1 MMKLARLPVKRQP
14 DGKYY
19 LKLSNRFSKKKK
31 KSFFVT
37 FFPNRYDGF
46 GKVAS
51 KKADT

>member
-19 LKLSNRFSKKKK
+19 LKLLEKKK

-51 KKADT
+51 

>member
-19 LKLSNRFSKKKK
+19 LKLSKSFSKKKKK

-51 KKADT
+51 

>member
-19 LKLSNRFSKKKK
+19 LKLLKKKK